1 MGMIK
6 TKGIVISA
14 TKHGEHDKLLT
25 LFTDTMG
32 AISVSAKGV
41 NSRHNNLKSATRVFC
56 YGEFLLY
63 DKKNGYYTISEVSP
77 ITDFMGLSKDLTRLE
92 TASEIVKFIKFTTVE
107 NGENEDMLKL
117 ILNTLHMLS
126 NTNKNVLLV
135 KCVFY
140 LNALKLL
147 GLPPVTGECAICG
160 KDENLMYFSCSSGG
174 TVCAECAFDAGG
186 VTGITKTASEYM
198 NYILNSS
205 LSSGFGTEADEE
217 ILDMVAEVTDGFIKY
232 YLWSPQ

>member
-41 NSRHNNLKSATRVFC
+41 NSRHNNLKTATRVFC
-56 YGEFLLY
+56 YGDFLLY

-77 ITDFMGLSKDLTRLE
+77 ISDFMGLSKDLERLE
-92 TASEIVKFIKFTTVE
+92 TASEIMKFIKFTSVE

-117 ILNTLHMLS
+117 VLNTLHMLA
-126 NTNKNVLLV
+126 NTSKNVSLI

-140 LNALKLL
+140 LKALEIM

-160 KDENLMYFSCSSGG
+160 KNETLLYFSPASGG
-174 TVCAECAFDAGG
+174 MVCSDCAPDSGG
-186 VTGITKTASEYM
+186 VCGITETAHKYM
-198 NYILNSS
+198 DYILNAS
-205 LSSGFGTEADEE
+205 LSSAFGTEADEE
-217 ILDMVAEVTDGFIKY
+217 ILNMVTLAMDKFLKY
-232 YLWSPQ
+232 HLYSPQ

>member
-25 LFTDTMG
+25 LFTDTLG

-77 ITDFMGLSKDLTRLE
+77 IADFMGLSKDLARLE
-92 TASEIVKFIKFTTVE
+92 TASEIVKFIKFTAVE
-107 NGENEDMLKL
+107 NVENEDMLKL
-117 ILNTLHMLS
+117 VLNTLHMLA
-126 NTNKNVLLV
+126 NTDKNVLLV

-160 KDENLMYFSCSSGG
+160 KTNDLLYFSPSSGG
-174 TVCAECAFDAGG
+174 TVCTDCSADAGN
-186 VTGITKTASEYM
+186 VIGITKTVSEYM
-198 NYILNSS
+198 EYILNSS
-205 LSSGFGTEADEE
+205 LSSGFGTEADEK
-217 ILDMVAEVTDGFIKY
+217 ILNVVTEVTERFIKY